1 MSKLNIFII
10 YTKSLNNRNNYIN
23 SSISFI
29 KNLCDKNNIEIN
41 IVAINTPE
49 IDEIDRN
56 KEIYDKKINLEKIDN
71 CKYNDS
77 IIKLNYNQISNIEK
91 HRTALNQVVDKEYNI
106 ILEDDVIISKDF
118 IKNIEELFADLSI
131 LDNID
136 MLCTCDF
143 IYDGDDK
150 LKLKSF
156 RDYNKILVSKSSYFI
171 NKNMAKELYDYL
183 DNYKYDMKTT
193 ITKFIDNNNF
203 DVKFLNKCLFLE
215 GSKVGI
221 FTSSI
226 RNKNF
231 LSQNTNYIELVKIGS
246 NSTITDENLKLA
258 TDIYNTIENLKNPEI
273 YHLYGL
279 IYYKKGDID
288 NAKKYL
294 TLAANNIRE
303 SKAYYDKNNEIINNC
318 INIYKTN
325 QIDIDD
331 FMKHKSIYH

>member
-1 MSKLNIFII
+1 
-10 YTKSLNNRNNYIN
+10 
-23 SSISFI
+23 
-29 KNLCDKNNIEIN
+29 
-41 IVAINTPE
+41 
-49 IDEIDRN
+49 
-56 KEIYDKKINLEKIDN
+56 
-71 CKYNDS
+71 
-77 IIKLNYNQISNIEK
+77 
-91 HRTALNQVVDKEYNI
+91 
-106 ILEDDVIISKDF
+106 
-118 IKNIEELFADLSI
+118 
-131 LDNID
+131 

-143 IYDGDDK
+143 VYDGDDK

-156 RDYNKILVSKSSYFI
+156 SDYNKILVSKSSYFI
-171 NKNMAKELYDYL
+171 NKNMAKKLYDYL

-193 ITKFIDNNNF
+193 ITKFIETNNF
-203 DVKFLNKCLFLE
+203 NVKFLNKCLFLE

-226 RNKNF
+226 KNKNF

-246 NSTITDENLKLA
+246 NTTITDENLKMA
-258 TDIYNTIENLKNPEI
+258 TNIYNMIENLKNPEI

-294 TLAANNIRE
+294 TMAANNIKE

-318 INIYKTN
+318 INIYKTS

-331 FMKHKSIYH
+331 FMKHKSIYN

>member
-1 MSKLNIFII
+1 MKTVN
-10 YTKSLNNRNNYIN
+10 SLSGGKTSSYIAANYHADYDV
-23 SSISFI
+23 FA
-29 KNLCDKNNIEIN
+29 LVRTDDKNCMF
-41 IVAINTPE
+41 P
-49 IDEIDRN
+49 
-56 KEIYDKKINLEKIDN
+56 DKKLSQEVEDRI
-71 CKYNDS
+71 
-77 IIKLNYNQISNIEK
+77 QAPFVG
-91 HRTALNQVVDKEYNI
+91 T
-106 ILEDDVIISKDF
+106 LEDDVIISKDF
-118 IKNIEELFADLSI
+118 IKNIEELFADLTI

-143 IYDGDDK
+143 VYDGDDK

-203 DVKFLNKCLFLE
+203 NVKFLNKCLFLE

-246 NSTITDENLKLA
+246 NSTITDENLKMA

-294 TLAANNIRE
+294 TLAANNIYIASAMIATFGVQVVDVFYVKDMFGLKLH
-303 SKAYYDKNNEIINNC
+303 SKSRQDVLERKLRDAIARVAERAGV
-318 INIYKTN
+318 
-325 QIDIDD
+325 
-331 FMKHKSIYH
+331 